1 MEIYTYKYTKYLY
14 VIKYN
19 KVNIK
24 KKLEFSF
31 IKQKTWKNKIIVGQ
45 FKTLAL
51 ILTLQSII

>member
-24 KKLEFSF
+24 KKIRIFLY
-31 IKQKTWKNKIIVGQ
+31 KTENMKK
-45 FKTLAL
+45 
-51 ILTLQSII
+51 

>member
-24 KKLEFSF
+24 KNQNFPL
-31 IKQKTWKNKIIVGQ
+31 
-45 FKTLAL
+45 
-51 ILTLQSII
+51 

>member
-31 IKQKTWKNKIIVGQ
+31 IK
-45 FKTLAL
+45 
-51 ILTLQSII
+51 